1 MKKIFLTIA
10 VLFTLF
16 FCSCTKDY
24 ITPNNQSALDS
35 ISIVVSDISEDYA
48 LVNISLYG
56 EFEEGVVG
64 NGICVAAGNI
74 PSFNDDKYPNIDN
87 SQNYSIELF
96 ELQPGTT
103 YYISYYIVYYEGT
116 VEYTS
121 PIKFT
126 TKLIDR
132 PIVTPKIYT
141 NQWENYL
148 GGVIIDENYELP
160 YRFEVTSNVELK
172 SIRVYVREDIYWH
185 DEVVYAVDE
194 MDISGNYTFT
204 YKNQFSYSGKGHI
217 IGNCTVFCE
226 VENKLG
232 DVGSNWIILSINSNR

>member
-1 MKKIFLTIA
+1 MRRILMIFAFIA
-10 VLFTLF
+10 LAV
-16 FCSCTKDY
+16 CSCTKDY
-24 ITPNNQSALDS
+24 VTPSNQSVLDN
-35 ISIVVSDISEDYA
+35 INIVVSDISEDYA
-48 LVNISLYG
+48 LVNISLSG
-56 EFEEGVVG
+56 EFGEGVVG

-74 PSFNDDKYPNIDN
+74 PSFNDDKYPNLDN

-96 ELQPGTT
+96 GLQPGTT
-103 YYISYYIVYYEGT
+103 YYISYYMVYYEGS
-116 VEYTS
+116 VKYTS

-132 PIVTPKIYT
+132 PIVTSKIYT
-141 NQWENYL
+141 YNQWENYIS
-148 GGVIIDENYELP
+148 GVVMDENYELP
-160 YRFEVTSNVELK
+160 YRFEVASNVELK

-185 DEVVYAVDE
+185 DEVVYPVDE

-204 YKNQFSYSGKGHI
+204 YENQFSYNGKGHI

-232 DVGSNWIILSINSNR
+232 DVGSNWILIHINSDR